1 MEYTIDAKGKS
12 LGRIATEVATIV
24 LGKND
29 PNYAPNVVTKNFVSI
44 KNIDKATV
52 IERKMLSKTHYTHS
66 GYLGS
71 LKSKSYKQ
79 MYEENPKSLFM
90 LVVKRMIPDNRLRG
104 ERLKRIKFN

>member
-1 MEYTIDAKGKS
+1 MEYTIDATNKS

-29 PNYAPNVVTKNFVSI
+29 PKYAPNVVTNNMAIV
-44 KNIDKATV
+44 KNISLASI
-52 IERKMLSKTHYTHS
+52 IERKMISETHYTHS

-79 MYEENPKSLFM
+79 MFEEDPKSLF
-90 LVVKRMIPDNRLRG
+90 LLIVKRMIPDNRLRG
-104 ERLKRIKFN
+104 DRLKRIKFE

>member
-1 MEYTIDAKGKS
+1 MEYIIDARGRS
-12 LGRIATEVATIV
+12 LGRVATEVATII

-29 PNYAPNVVTKNFVSI
+29 PNYAPNVVTKNSVSI
-44 KNIDKATV
+44 KNIDKANV

-90 LVVKRMIPDNRLRG
+90 LVVKRMVPDNRLRI

>member
-1 MEYTIDAKGKS
+1 MEYIIDAKGRS
-12 LGRIATEVATIV
+12 LGRVATEVATII

-29 PNYAPNVVTKNFVSI
+29 PNYAPNVVTKNSVSI
-44 KNIDKATV
+44 KNIDKANV

-90 LVVKRMIPDNRLRG
+90 LVVKRMVPDNRLRI

>member
-1 MEYTIDAKGKS
+1 MEYTIDVKGKS

-29 PNYAPNVVTKNFVSI
+29 PNYAPNVVTKNSVNI

-79 MYEENPKSLFM
+79 MYEEDPKLLFM